1 MIPTIEFIMS
11 RRTYPN
17 GYQDKVDFWSN
28 ELKKSL
34 RGESK
39 YTTERCQGSYLW
51 FYIKQMKQS

>member
-1 MIPTIEFIMS
+1 MS
-11 RRTYPN
+11 RRTYSN

-51 FYIKQMKQS
+51 FYIKQMKES